1 MQFNSSFDRWP
12 HAVLALLGVVVL
24 VVVGGAVVACAR
36 ASRHAAHTPTDP
48 SPSRHSSHNIPHS
61 FPHEHELSNPA
72 LVTLVHSSR
81 MFSYV
86 SALCFMFYFQN
97 QRGERRKLSFGDFGV
112 VPRPHKQTGRRE
124 RRVAARR
131 SGGAWREAEQAHHK
145 SGQTYDYYIRWHVM

>member
-97 QRGERRKLSFGDFGV
+97 QRGERRKLFLETLESCRGHTSKPAGASV
-112 VPRPHKQTGRRE
+112 GSRRGGA
-124 RRVAARR
+124 AARGVRR
-131 SGGAWREAEQAHHK
+131 SKHFTKAARHTTT
-145 SGQTYDYYIRWHVM
+145 TYDVM